1 MAPAVTDFTQ
11 AIVEPS
17 TTFLTTFTLLV
28 DDPKPTSDYVTLTLT
43 SPSTTVVEVNIAATP
58 TLVLDPAQPKSHG
71 LSGAA
76 KGAIAGSI
84 LGVAV
89 IALLLY
95 CCCRRGSLDPEE
107 SLPSSP
113 SRSPRQS
120 PGQRPFPILKRPET
134 VQIKPGPPP
143 DNPPEALI
151 SVKPNPPP
159 PPPPPPPMSGTTIKA
174 GSRGETPE
182 AREARIK
189 EMKRRKALPPEP
201 IINDSLDRDSGWWW
215 GVVSGG

>member
-95 CCCRRGSLDPEE
+95 CCCRRGSLDPGGV
-107 SLPSSP
+107 SSFITIP
-113 SRSPRQS
+113 ITSPVSR
-120 PGQRPFPILKRPET
+120 T
-134 VQIKPGPPP
+134 
-143 DNPPEALI
+143 AAI
-151 SVKPNPPP
+151 SYPQ
-159 PPPPPPPMSGTTIKA
+159 TT
-174 GSRGETPE
+174 
-182 AREARIK
+182 
-189 EMKRRKALPPEP
+189 
-201 IINDSLDRDSGWWW
+201 
-215 GVVSGG
+215 